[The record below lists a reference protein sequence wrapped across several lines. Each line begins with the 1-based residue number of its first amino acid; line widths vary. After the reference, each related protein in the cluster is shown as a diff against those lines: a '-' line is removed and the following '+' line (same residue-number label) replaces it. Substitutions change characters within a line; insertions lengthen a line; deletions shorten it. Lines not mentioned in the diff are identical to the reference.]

1 MRNKELTSQVTTALL
16 IIYLLITFWI
26 IVLKMNVPMTYKAD
40 AKIINLIPYQAST
53 ILNGSVSYV
62 EILLNVVIFIP
73 FGLYANPLFR
83 SSSFLQK
90 VGLFFFFSLLFELT
104 QYFLGIGALDSTDI
118 LNNTLGG
125 VIGLWIYRGIEKIFS
140 DRLKTQNL
148 VNIVGSIGTAFMLAF
163 LLYLKINHLWIFR
176 M

>member
-1 MRNKELTSQVTTALL
+1 MRNKELTSRVTTALL

-53 ILNGSVSYV
+53 ILNGSVSYA
-62 EILLNVVIFIP
+62 EILLNVLIFIP

-83 SSSFLQK
+83 SSSIFQK
-90 VGLFFFFSLLFELT
+90 VGLFFFLSLLFELT

-118 LNNTLGG
+118 LNNTFGG
-125 VIGLWIYRGIEKIFS
+125 IIGLWIYRGIEKIIP
-140 DRLKTQNL
+140 DQLKAQKL
-148 VNIVGSIGTAFMLAF
+148 VNLIGGAGTAILLAF
-163 LLYLKINHLWIFR
+163 VLYLKINHLWIFR